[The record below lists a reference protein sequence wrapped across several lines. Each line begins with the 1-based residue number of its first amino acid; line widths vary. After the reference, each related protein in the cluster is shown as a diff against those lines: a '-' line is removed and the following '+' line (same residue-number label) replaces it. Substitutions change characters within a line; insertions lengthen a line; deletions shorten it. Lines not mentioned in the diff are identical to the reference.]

1 MTDPMLINVPVCRRC
16 LDGEGG
22 ECHMPGCS
30 FWMHLAPPEGGI
42 YADPAADIIE
52 SEMAHE

>member
-22 ECHMPGCS
+22 ECHMPGCA
-30 FWMHLAPPEGGI
+30 FWMHPAPPDGGT
-42 YADPAADIIE
+42 YVDPAADLIE
-52 SEMAHE
+52 SETS